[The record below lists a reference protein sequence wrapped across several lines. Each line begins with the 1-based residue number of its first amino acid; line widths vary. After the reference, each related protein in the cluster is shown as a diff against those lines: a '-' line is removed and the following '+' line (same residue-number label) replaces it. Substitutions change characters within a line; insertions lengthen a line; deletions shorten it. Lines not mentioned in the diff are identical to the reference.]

1 MTALLRRLR
10 SALARRRPADASFA
24 ETLARAV
31 HDAQPITLRLS
42 TVERSVGSR
51 FAGPQAR
58 AHQED

>member
-1 MTALLRRLR
+1 MKAPFRLLR
-10 SALARRRPADASFA
+10 SVFARRRPAGASFA

-58 AHQED
+58 ANQED